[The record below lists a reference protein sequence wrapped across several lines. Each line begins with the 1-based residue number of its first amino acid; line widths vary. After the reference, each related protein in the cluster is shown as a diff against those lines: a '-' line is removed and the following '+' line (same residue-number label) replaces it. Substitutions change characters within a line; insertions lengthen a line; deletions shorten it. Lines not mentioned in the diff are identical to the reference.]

1 MISVFYEHP
10 TGFRF
15 NLSESEYQ
23 QIENKIYKNPVF
35 WIKTSLLVAQKVI
48 RLYMNCFVFALFFR
62 FALTYNTSK
71 QIDFHYVVT
80 DANMYFHIAL
90 IPFLYL
96 IWHKSR
102 EYYKVKNKMFFD
114 IVKQQ
119 YPEKL
124 ENLEPV
130 LLNPKDLYDPNYVA
144 VTCKLDHVD
153 NVEVPFAIQSQPV
166 QQAKKVVT

>member
-1 MISVFYEHP
+1 MISIFYEHP

-15 NLSESEYQ
+15 NLSESEHQ
-23 QIENKIYKNPVF
+23 QIENEIYKNPVF
-35 WIKTSLLVAQKVI
+35 WIKTSWLVAQKVI
-48 RLYMNCFVFALFFR
+48 RLYINCFVFALLFQIVLTT
-62 FALTYNTSK
+62 LTYNTSK
-71 QIDFHYVVT
+71 QIDFHYIVT

-102 EYYKVKNKMFFD
+102 EYYQVKNKMFFD
-114 IVKQQ
+114 IVKQK

-130 LLNPKDLYDPNYVA
+130 LLSPKDLYDPNYVA
-144 VTCKLDHVD
+144 VTCKLDD
-153 NVEVPFAIQSQPV
+153 SEVPI
-166 QQAKKVVT
+166 AKKVVT

>member
-1 MISVFYEHP
+1 MISIFYEHP

-15 NLSESEYQ
+15 NLSESEHQ
-23 QIENKIYKNPVF
+23 QIEDAIYKNPVF
-35 WIKTSLLVAQKVI
+35 WIKTSWLVAQKVI
-48 RLYMNCFVFALFFR
+48 RLYINCFMFALLFSVM
-62 FALTYNTSK
+62 LTYNTSK

-102 EYYKVKNKMFFD
+102 ECYQVKNKMFLD
-114 IVKQQ
+114 IIKQK

-130 LLNPKDLYDPNYVA
+130 LLAPKDLYDPNYVA
-144 VTCKLDHVD
+144 VTCKLD
-153 NVEVPFAIQSQPV
+153 NSIPL
-166 QQAKKVVT
+166 AKIANSTGK

>member
-1 MISVFYEHP
+1 MISIFYEHP

-15 NLSESEYQ
+15 NLSESEHQ
-23 QIENKIYKNPVF
+23 QIENEIYKNPVF
-35 WIKTSLLVAQKVI
+35 WIKTSWLVTQKVI
-48 RLYMNCFVFALFFR
+48 RLYINCFVFALLFQIV
-62 FALTYNTSK
+62 LTYNTSK
-71 QIDFHYVVT
+71 QIDFHYVIT

-102 EYYKVKNKMFFD
+102 EYYKVKNKMFLD
-114 IVKQQ
+114 IVKQK
-119 YPEKL
+119 YPDKL

-144 VTCKLDHVD
+144 VTCKLD
-153 NVEVPFAIQSQPV
+153 NNMPL
-166 QQAKKVVT
+166 AKIANSTGK

>member
-1 MISVFYEHP
+1 MISIFYEHP

-15 NLSESEYQ
+15 NLSESEHQ
-23 QIENKIYKNPVF
+23 QIENEIYKNPFF
-35 WIKTSLLVAQKVI
+35 WIKTSWLVAQKVI
-48 RLYMNCFVFALFFR
+48 RLYINCFVFALLFQVV
-62 FALTYNTSK
+62 LTYNTSK

-102 EYYKVKNKMFFD
+102 EYYQVNNKIFFD

-144 VTCKLDHVD
+144 VTCSLD
-153 NVEVPFAIQSQPV
+153 NNMPL
-166 QQAKKVVT
+166 AKIANSTGK

>member
-1 MISVFYEHP
+1 MISIFYEHP

-15 NLSESEYQ
+15 NLSESEHQ
-23 QIENKIYKNPVF
+23 QIEDAIYKNPVF
-35 WIKTSLLVAQKVI
+35 WIKTSWLVAQKVI
-48 RLYMNCFVFALFFR
+48 RLYINCFMFALLFSVM
-62 FALTYNTSK
+62 LTYNTSK

-102 EYYKVKNKMFFD
+102 EFYQVKNKMFLD
-114 IVKQQ
+114 IIKQK

-130 LLNPKDLYDPNYVA
+130 LLAPKDLYDPNYVA
-144 VTCKLDHVD
+144 VTCKLD
-153 NVEVPFAIQSQPV
+153 NSIPL
-166 QQAKKVVT
+166 AKIANSTGK

>member
-15 NLSESEYQ
+15 NLSESEHQ
-23 QIENKIYKNPVF
+23 QIENEIYKNPVF
-35 WIKTSLLVAQKVI
+35 WIKTSWLVTQKVI
-48 RLYMNCFVFALFFR
+48 RLYINCFVFALLFQVI
-62 FALTYNTSK
+62 LTYNTSK

-102 EYYKVKNKMFFD
+102 EYYQVKNKMFFD

-144 VTCKLDHVD
+144 VTCKLD
-153 NVEVPFAIQSQPV
+153 NNMPL
-166 QQAKKVVT
+166 AKIANSTGK

>member
-1 MISVFYEHP
+1 MISIFYEHP

-15 NLSESEYQ
+15 NLSESEHQ
-23 QIENKIYKNPVF
+23 QIEDAIYKNPVF
-35 WIKTSLLVAQKVI
+35 WIKTSWLVTQKVI
-48 RLYMNCFVFALFFR
+48 RLYINCFVFALLFQVI
-62 FALTYNTSK
+62 LTYNTSK

-102 EYYKVKNKMFFD
+102 EYYQVKNKMFFD

-119 YPEKL
+119 YPESWKTW
-124 ENLEPV
+124 
-130 LLNPKDLYDPNYVA
+130 NPFYLILKIYMIRIMLQLHVNWII
-144 VTCKLDHVD
+144 TCH
-153 NVEVPFAIQSQPV
+153 
-166 QQAKKVVT
+166 